1 MEEISTKPIKKA
13 INQPIIED
21 QTNLGV
27 WANILRMEC
36 SFQKGIMLLR
46 FSNMLFIKL

>member
-1 MEEISTKPIKKA
+1 VLTCIQILSQAKPMEEISTKPIKKA

-27 WANILRMEC
+27 
-36 SFQKGIMLLR
+36 
-46 FSNMLFIKL
+46 